1 MIRQGMAGHNTNA
14 TQAAQ
19 TPPAVQTNA
28 VKREGNT
35 ENKSAASSG
44 GMTEQQIREEY
55 IKQYMAELK
64 AREQQKVG
72 KGF

>member
-1 MIRQGMAGHNTNA
+1 MIRKGMAGLNTNA
-14 TQAAQ
+14 PQAAQ